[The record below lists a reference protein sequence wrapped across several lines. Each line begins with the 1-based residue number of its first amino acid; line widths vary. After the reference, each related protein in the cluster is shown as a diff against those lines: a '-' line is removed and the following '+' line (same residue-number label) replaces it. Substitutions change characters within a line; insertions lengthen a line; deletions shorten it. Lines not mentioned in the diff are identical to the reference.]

1 MLERLNDEQLAR
13 LATKREEWLKVGLNT
28 ETANRAEAER
38 GVRLAYQA
46 AGLAPPAMMVWLK
59 SPLEGCHAAAM
70 FKSDQ
75 VWDQVRGQVR
85 GQVRDQVW
93 DQVWDQVRG
102 QVGDQV
108 WDQVRGQVRDQVW
121 DQVRGQVGD
130 QVWDQV
136 WGQVGDQVWE
146 AVCSQHEAGWLSF
159 FDFFSQELECVGKL
173 EGLITVARNAG
184 WWWPFEG
191 VCILTERPVELH
203 RDPEHRLHNERGM
216 AIRYPDGF
224 GVWAIN
230 GVRVNEQ
237 IVMRPDTLTVEQ
249 ITDEP
254 NAEVRRV
261 MRQQYGYDKYLDAV
275 GAELIDDDSEWG
287 KLWHANLPSEDE
299 PLCLV
304 EVINSTPELDGTY
317 KTYFLRV
324 PPGMET
330 AHDAVAWTFTDDV
343 GTALT
348 AENYLP
354 EVQT

>member
-85 GQVRDQVW
+85 GQVR
-93 DQVWDQVRG
+93 
-102 QVGDQV
+102 
-108 WDQVRGQVRDQVW
+108 
-121 DQVRGQVGD
+121 D

>member
-1 MLERLNDEQLAR
+1 
-13 LATKREEWLKVGLNT
+13 
-28 ETANRAEAER
+28 
-38 GVRLAYQA
+38 
-46 AGLAPPAMMVWLK
+46 
-59 SPLEGCHAAAM
+59 
-70 FKSDQ
+70 
-75 VWDQVRGQVR
+75 
-85 GQVRDQVW
+85 
-93 DQVWDQVRG
+93 
-102 QVGDQV
+102 
-108 WDQVRGQVRDQVW
+108 
-121 DQVRGQVGD
+121 
-130 QVWDQV
+130 
-136 WGQVGDQVWE
+136 
-146 AVCSQHEAGWLSF
+146 
-159 FDFFSQELECVGKL
+159 
-173 EGLITVARNAG
+173 
-184 WWWPFEG
+184 
-191 VCILTERPVELH
+191 
-203 RDPEHRLHNERGM
+203 
-216 AIRYPDGF
+216 
-224 GVWAIN
+224 
-230 GVRVNEQ
+230 
-237 IVMRPDTLTVEQ
+237 MRPDTLTVEQ